1 MSYKFKHTSPNPHFA
16 EVKDVYPQEVLENK
30 VNLKLIDVREA
41 VEFSGELG
49 HAPTAELVVLNTIP
63 AEIERLPKDQTIV
76 FICRSGGRSSQA
88 AAFALS
94 KGFTDVYNMQ
104 GGMLAWNSLM
114 LPTEQ

>member
-1 MSYKFKHTSPNPHFA
+1 MSYKFKHTSQNPHFT
-16 EVKDVYPQEVLENK
+16 EVTDVFPQEVLENK
-30 VNLKLIDVREA
+30 THLKLIDVRETS
-41 VEFSGELG
+41 EFNGELG

-88 AAFALS
+88 AAFAMS

-114 LPTEQ
+114 LPTEK